1 MVEVKVREGEK
12 LEDALKRFKKE
23 VEKEGILKIAREKMF
38 YKPPSVI
45 KKERMAQLKRK
56 LELKKKKQQL
66 KKRGKI

>member
-66 KKRGKI
+66 KRRGKI

>member
-23 VEKEGILKIAREKMF
+23 VEKEGILKLAREKMF
-38 YKPPSVI
+38 YKSPSVI

-66 KKRGKI
+66 KKRGKT